1 MVGIVADPAMV
12 EYLST
17 NPKTP
22 AVSAQGLLYGGG
34 LAQFWHQLLAL
45 VVIVVYDAIMTF
57 VVLKIVSIFVPLRA
71 SDGDVIGGDLA
82 IHGVDPMPVP
92 VVIANGTPKISTPM

>member
-1 MVGIVADPAMV
+1 MV
-12 EYLST
+12 EYLSN

-22 AVSAQGLLYGGG
+22 AVSAQGLFYGGG
-34 LAQFWHQLLAL
+34 MTQFWHQLLAL

-71 SDGDVIGGDLA
+71 SDGDIAGGDLA
-82 IHGVDPMPVP
+82 IHGVDPFPIP
-92 VVIANGTPKISTPM
+92 TVVVTNGNPKITTPT